1 MRRAAV
7 RGGDK
12 DLDDCDQVNE
22 NSSGFSRSHLKIHLK
37 ALLLKQVAIVNAI
50 MSFLEML
57 LLQIWNKCFL

>member
-1 MRRAAV
+1 MH
-7 RGGDK
+7 GGDK

-57 LLQIWNKCFL
+57 LLQI